1 MAKTLGMLGHL
12 LRLVIG
18 DQRGRILTD
27 TGENADAGTDKA
39 SQHDGHHA
47 ALHLLDRRQEGHFPT
62 SILLFFFAEVAA
74 LMQDLTDREQ
84 THHQSSG
91 VQSVHQLPVTKS
103 QALYAGNRVN
113 AEAAQHNADQRAN
126 PDP

>member
-1 MAKTLGMLGHL
+1 
-12 LRLVIG
+12 
-18 DQRGRILTD
+18 
-27 TGENADAGTDKA
+27 
-39 SQHDGHHA
+39 
-47 ALHLLDRRQEGHFPT
+47 
-62 SILLFFFAEVAA
+62 
-74 LMQDLTDREQ
+74 MQDLTDREQ

-126 PDP
+126 QTLEQIVRRHGDDHSQTHQGHGEILPVTEDQETLDNCGARKNRARAENVPPIREAKTPIDSAVPGLPLLAMG